1 MTETET
7 PKRRGRPPKDKEEN
21 KHKKSIKAFFEDEKF
36 RFLFGI
42 FLLFTT
48 IYLTIAF
55 VSFLFTWQT
64 DQSLFDM
71 GLFKILAQTDK
82 PANSMG
88 KLGAYLSKVF
98 IHNWFGIP
106 AFGLILIL
114 PLWALKLFKIKLS
127 WFKSFIGK
135 TFFAIIWLSLFFAF
149 LFGNRHFNIGGAFGF
164 VVTKWISSVVGKLG
178 TGFLLFISLLTFVF
192 LAIENSFEWTKQF
205 IKNLGELKDF
215 KQAVDKTK
223 SSITLFKR
231 KNKQETNTTSDL
243 STTTAQ
249 QSDFQQDKETEEP
262 RKKGL
267 DLIFGNSKKQEKT
280 NDVEAVDKQEYILRS
295 DGTKVPL
302 KKENTEG
309 IGFEVDKAANNVEE
323 TVEIADE
330 LEDELHERNSL
341 EVVTS
346 EDFTTEQEQL
356 EDFDP
361 TKTLSNYKIPPIS
374 LLENHSLPN
383 TEVTEAELLENRN
396 KIVET
401 LRNYKI
407 EITKIKATVG
417 PTITLYEIVPAPGVR
432 ISKIKNLEDDI
443 ALSLAALG
451 IRIIAPMPGR
461 GTVGI
466 EVPNKKPAIVS
477 MKSVIA
483 SVKFQKSKY
492 DLPIAIGKNI
502 SNETYVFDLT
512 KMPHLL
518 IAGATGQGKSVGLNA
533 ILASIL
539 YKQHPAYVKFV
550 LIDPKK
556 VELVIYEKI
565 EKHFLATLPD
575 SEEPII
581 TENRKVVH
589 TLNSLNIE
597 MDNRYKMLKD
607 ARVRNIKEYNA
618 KFIQRKL
625 NPNKGHDYL
634 PYIVLV
640 IDEFADL
647 IMTAGKEVELPLA
660 RLAQLARAVGI
671 HLIVAT
677 QRPSTNIITGVIK
690 ANFPARIAFRVA
702 SMIDSRTIL
711 DTPGAN
717 QLIGRGDML
726 ISRGSE
732 MERIQCAFIDTDELN
747 KIVDYISDMQGYP
760 YPFEL
765 PEPAMEEED
774 GGIGKVDLKKRD
786 SLFED
791 SARII
796 VANQQGSTSMI
807 QRKLAIGYNRAG
819 RIMDQLEAAGIVGP
833 AQGSKPREVYYYDE
847 IALEELFNSINQ
859 M

>member
-1 MTETET
+1 MTDVET
-7 PKRRGRPPKDKEEN
+7 KKKRGRPPKEKTEIN
-21 KHKKSIKAFFEDEKF
+21 QIKAIKAFFTDEKF
-36 RFLFGI
+36 KFLFGI
-42 FLLFTT
+42 FLIFFT

-55 VSFLFTWQT
+55 VSFLFTWQI
-64 DQSLFDM
+64 DQSIFEF
-71 GLFKILAQTDK
+71 GLFKTLTQADK

-98 IHNWFGIP
+98 IYNWFGIS
-106 AFGLILIL
+106 AFGIIFIL
-114 PLWALKLFKIKLS
+114 PLWALKLFKIKIL
-127 WFKSFIGK
+127 WFKSFLGK
-135 TFFAIIWLSLFFAF
+135 TIFGIIWLSLFFAF
-149 LFGNRHFNIGGAFGF
+149 IFGDKHFNLGGAFGF
-164 VVTKWISSVVGKLG
+164 TVTQWISSIIGKFG
-178 TGFLLFISLLTFVF
+178 TGFILFISLLTFVF
-192 LAIENSFEWTKQF
+192 LTIENSFEWTKQF
-205 IKNLGELKDF
+205 TKNLFDAKNIKEAF
-215 KQAVDKTK
+215 NKTK
-223 SSITLFKR
+223 KSVQLFNK
-231 KNKQETNTTSDL
+231 KNTENASNNSDAINNNNDDEEIIKHQNADL
-243 STTTAQ
+243 
-249 QSDFQQDKETEEP
+249 DF
-262 RKKGL
+262 
-267 DLIFGNSKKQEKT
+267 IFERNNKKT
-280 NDVEAVDKQEYILRS
+280 NSENPEKAVDKQQYILRA
-295 DGTKVPL
+295 DGSKVPIN
-302 KKENTEG
+302 KEET
-309 IGFEVDKAANNVEE
+309 IGFEVDKASNNIEE
-323 TVEIADE
+323 VIEQAEE
-330 LEDELHERNSL
+330 LEEYLHPQNSL

-346 EDFTTEQEQL
+346 EDLTTEQQGFEDM

-361 TKTLSNYKIPPIS
+361 TKTLSNYKIPPLS
-374 LLENHSLPN
+374 LLEDHSLPD
-383 TEVTEAELLENRN
+383 TEVSEAELLENRN
-396 KIVET
+396 KIVDT
-401 LRNYKI
+401 LKNYKI

-417 PTITLYEIVPAPGVR
+417 PTITLYEIVPAAGVR

-477 MKSVIA
+477 MKSVLS

-492 DLPIAIGKNI
+492 ELPIAIGKNI

-533 ILASIL
+533 VLASIL
-539 YKQHPAYVKFV
+539 YKKHPAFVKFV

-556 VELVIYEKI
+556 VELVLYEKI

-575 SEEPII
+575 AEEPIV
-581 TENRKVVH
+581 TDNKKVVSV
-589 TLNSLNIE
+589 LNSLNVE
-597 MDNRYKMLKD
+597 MDNRYQLLKD
-607 ARVRNIKEYNA
+607 ARVRNIKEYNE

-625 NPNKGHDYL
+625 NPNKGHNYM

-647 IMTAGKEVELPLA
+647 IMTAGKDVELPIA

-702 SMIDSRTIL
+702 SMMDSRTIL
-711 DTPGAN
+711 DSPGAN

-732 MERIQCAFIDTDELN
+732 LERIQCAFIDTDELN
-747 KIVDYISDMQGYP
+747 HIVDYIANSQGYP
-760 YPFEL
+760 FAFEL
-765 PEPAMEEED
+765 PEPVNDDED
-774 GGIGKVDLKKRD
+774 SGLGDIDLKKRD
-786 SLFED
+786 ALFED

-796 VANQQGSTSMI
+796 VMNQQGSTSLI

-833 AQGSKPREVYYYDE
+833 AQGSKPREVFYYDE
-847 IALEELFNSINQ
+847 DSLRGLFDSLNQ

>member
-1 MTETET
+1 MTDVKT
-7 PKRRGRPPKDKEEN
+7 KKKRGRPPKEKTE
-21 KHKKSIKAFFEDEKF
+21 KKQIKSIKAFFDDEKF
-36 RFLFGI
+36 KFLFGI
-42 FLLFTT
+42 FLIFFT

-55 VSFLFTWQT
+55 VSFLFTWQI
-64 DQSLFDM
+64 DQSIFEL
-71 GLFKILAQTDK
+71 GLFKTLSQADK

-98 IHNWFGIP
+98 IHNWFGIS
-106 AFGLILIL
+106 AFGIVFIL
-114 PLWALKLFKIKLS
+114 PLWALKLFKIKIK
-127 WFKSFIGK
+127 WFKSFFGK
-135 TFFAIIWLSLFFAF
+135 TVFFIIWFSLFFAF
-149 LFGNRHFNIGGAFGF
+149 IFGDKHFNLGGAFGF
-164 VVTKWISSVVGKLG
+164 TVTQWISGVIGKFG
-178 TGFLLFISLLTFVF
+178 TGFILFISLLTFVF
-192 LAIENSFEWTKQF
+192 LTIENSFEWTKQF
-205 IKNLGELKDF
+205 AKNLFDAKNIKEAF
-215 KQAVDKTK
+215 NKTK
-223 SSITLFKR
+223 KSVQLFNKKDTEKESNNSDTINDDDKEVKKGQNVDLDFIFKR
-231 KNKQETNTTSDL
+231 NNDKSNT
-243 STTTAQ
+243 
-249 QSDFQQDKETEEP
+249 EIP
-262 RKKGL
+262 
-267 DLIFGNSKKQEKT
+267 EK
-280 NDVEAVDKQEYILRS
+280 AVDKQEYILRA
-295 DGTKVPL
+295 DGSKVPIN
-302 KKENTEG
+302 KEETF
-309 IGFEVDKAANNVEE
+309 GFEIDKASNNVEE
-323 TVEIADE
+323 VIEQAEE
-330 LEDELHERNSL
+330 LEESLHPQNSL

-346 EDFTTEQEQL
+346 EDLTTDQQGFEDM

-361 TKTLSNYKIPPIS
+361 TKTLSNYKIPPLS
-374 LLENHSLPN
+374 LLEDHSLPD
-383 TEVTEAELLENRN
+383 TDVSEEELLENRN
-396 KIVET
+396 KIVDT
-401 LRNYKI
+401 LKNYKI
-407 EITKIKATVG
+407 EIIKIKATVG

-477 MKSVIA
+477 MKSVLS

-492 DLPIAIGKNI
+492 ELPIAIGKNI

-533 ILASIL
+533 VLASIL
-539 YKQHPAYVKFV
+539 YKKHPAFVKFV

-556 VELVIYEKI
+556 VELVLYEKI
-565 EKHFLATLPD
+565 EKYFLATLPD
-575 SEEPII
+575 AEEPII
-581 TENRKVVH
+581 TDNKKVVSV
-589 TLNSLNIE
+589 LNSLNTE
-597 MDNRYKMLKD
+597 MDNRYQLLKE
-607 ARVRNIKEYNA
+607 ARVRNIKEYNE

-625 NPNKGHDYL
+625 NPNKGHNYM

-640 IDEFADL
+640 VDEFADL
-647 IMTAGKEVELPLA
+647 IMTAGKDVELPIA

-702 SMIDSRTIL
+702 SMMDSRTIL
-711 DTPGAN
+711 DSPGAN

-732 MERIQCAFIDTDELN
+732 LERIQCAFIDTDELN
-747 KIVDYISDMQGYP
+747 HIVDFISKTQGYP
-760 YPFEL
+760 FAFEL
-765 PEPAMEEED
+765 PEPVNDDED
-774 GGIGKVDLKKRD
+774 SGLGNIDLSKRD
-786 SLFED
+786 ALFED

-796 VANQQGSTSMI
+796 VMNQQGSTSLI

-833 AQGSKPREVYYYDE
+833 AQGSKPREVFYYDE
-847 IALEELFNSINQ
+847 DSLRELFNSLNQ

>member
-1 MTETET
+1 MTEEGT
-7 PKRRGRPPKDKEEN
+7 KKKRGRPPKEKKEI
-21 KHKKSIKAFFEDEKF
+21 KQIKSAKAFLQDEKF
-36 RFLFGI
+36 KFLFGI
-42 FLLFTT
+42 FLIFFT

-64 DQSLFDM
+64 DQSLFDL
-71 GLFKILAQTDK
+71 GLFKTLTQSDK

-88 KLGAYLSKVF
+88 KLGAYLSKLF
-98 IHNWFGIP
+98 IHSWFGVP
-106 AFGLILIL
+106 AFGIVFIL
-114 PLWALKLFKIKLS
+114 PVWALKLFKVNIK
-127 WFKSFIGK
+127 WFGEFLGK
-135 TFFAIIWLSLFFAF
+135 TIFAIIWLSMFFAF
-149 LFGNRHFNIGGAFGF
+149 IFGDKHFNIGGAFGF
-164 VVTKWISSVVGKLG
+164 TVTQWTSSVIGKFG
-178 TGFLLFISLLTFVF
+178 TGFLLFISLLTFIF
-192 LAIENSFEWTKQF
+192 LTIENSFEWTKHF
-205 IKNLGELKDF
+205 IKNLSNVKNF
-215 KQAVDKTK
+215 KQAFINTKNSVKLFNKKDADNKNDFNTPDKFNQNSDETIK
-223 SSITLFKR
+223 Q
-231 KNKQETNTTSDL
+231 KNENSDL
-243 STTTAQ
+243 
-249 QSDFQQDKETEEP
+249 DI
-262 RKKGL
+262 
-267 DLIFGNSKKQEKT
+267 IFGNNKSEKQ
-280 NDVEAVDKQEYILRS
+280 NDKPIKAVDKQEYILRA
-295 DGTKVPL
+295 DGSKVPIN
-302 KKENTEG
+302 KQKDEN
-309 IGFEVDKAANNVEE
+309 IGFEIDKPSNNVEE
-323 TVEIADE
+323 VVEQAEE
-330 LEDELHERNSL
+330 LDDELHQRNSL

-346 EDFTTEQEQL
+346 EDLTTEQQQL

-361 TKTLSNYKIPPIS
+361 TKTLSSYKIPPLA
-374 LLENHSLPN
+374 LLENHSMPN
-383 TEVTEAELLENRN
+383 TEVSEAELLENRN
-396 KIVET
+396 RIVET
-401 LRNYKI
+401 LKNYKI

-466 EVPNKKPAIVS
+466 EVPNKNPAIVS
-477 MKSVIA
+477 MKSVLS
-483 SVKFQKSKY
+483 SVKFQKSKFE
-492 DLPIAIGKNI
+492 LPIAIGKNI

-533 ILASIL
+533 VLASIL
-539 YKQHPAYVKFV
+539 YKKHPAFVKFV

-556 VELVIYEKI
+556 VELVLYEKI

-575 SEEPII
+575 AEEPII
-581 TENRKVVH
+581 TDNKKVVSV
-589 TLNSLNIE
+589 LNSLNVE
-597 MDNRYKMLKD
+597 MDNRYQLLKS
-607 ARVRNIKEYNA
+607 ARVRNIKEYNE

-625 NPNKGHDYL
+625 NPNNGHNYM

-647 IMTAGKEVELPLA
+647 IMTAGKDVELPIA

-702 SMIDSRTIL
+702 SMVDSRTIL
-711 DTPGAN
+711 DSPGAN

-732 MERIQCAFIDTDELN
+732 LVRIQCAFIDTDELN
-747 KIVDYISDMQGYP
+747 KIVDFIGDMNGYP
-760 YPFEL
+760 YAFEL
-765 PEPAMEEED
+765 PEPANDEESV
-774 GGIGKVDLKKRD
+774 IGDVDLKKRD
-786 SLFED
+786 ALFED
-791 SARII
+791 AARLI
-796 VANQQGSTSMI
+796 VINQQGSTSLI

-833 AQGSKPREVYYYDE
+833 AQGSKPRDVYYYDE
-847 IALEELFNSINQ
+847 IALDELFESLNQ